1 MRSEITDQ
9 ELAESLFIVNR
20 HAKTAPQPKHL
31 YDIKKQAI
39 SKLLKEN
46 KARKVGL
53 HFSEHPKY
61 SKQHSTL
68 LIEVGGYYFHIPAE
82 KKDFD
87 HLKHLGSV
95 DQAYRNPKPKL
106 SLSKAKRILYDYL
119 DWDQPTKDRTTPAS
133 YQSSP
138 SFLGQR
144 NITPWNQRHKRK

>member
-1 MRSEITDQ
+1 MQSDLSNQ
-9 ELAESLFIVNR
+9 ELAESLFIINR

-31 YDIKKQAI
+31 YEIKKQAI
-39 SKLLKEN
+39 AKLLKEN

-87 HLKHLGSV
+87 QLRHLGSV
-95 DQAYRNPKPKL
+95 DQSYRNPKPKL

-119 DWDQPTKDRTTPAS
+119 GWKPDQAKPASTS
-133 YQSSP
+133 YQSPP
-138 SFLGQR
+138 SFLGRQ

>member
-1 MRSEITDQ
+1 MHSDHTNR

-46 KARKVGL
+46 KAKKVGL
-53 HFSEHPKY
+53 HFSEHPKF

-68 LIEVGGYYFHIPAE
+68 LIEIGGYYFHIPAE

-87 HLKHLGSV
+87 QLKHLGSV
-95 DQAYRNPKPKL
+95 DQSYRNPKPKL
-106 SLSKAKRILYDYL
+106 SLSKAKRVLYDYL
-119 DWDQPTKDRTTPAS
+119 GWDHKKVRTTSTS
-133 YQSSP
+133 YQSP
-138 SFLGQR
+138 SSLLGQQ
-144 NITPWNQRHKRK
+144 NITPWNQRHKRR